1 MSSKGKLPALPFEK
15 LEGLKRT
22 QKLGIAAATYVVIAG
37 LMFYFFILPVK
48 SSISTLTQQIV
59 EAKQKIAA
67 NDSAPMRKN
76 IAAAPENLARLQNE
90 LDISRQLLPEKQQVD
105 RLLKSISTNAQDVGL
120 HVIQFRPLPEPKELR
135 GEFLAEVPF
144 QITVEGSFLE
154 VCRFIYEISRLP
166 RIVRIDSI
174 QLADPRVRWFDEKT
188 LKGYDEKSNASLSLG
203 YDPSEAG
210 KSTRTADQNELV
222 MTAAI
227 KGTTFRVVETSLP
240 VDQVKP
246 VPAAPEA
253 KPAPGAPAAK
263 PAPGAP
269 AAKPAPGAK

>member
-1 MSSKGKLPALPFEK
+1 
-15 LEGLKRT
+15 
-22 QKLGIAAATYVVIAG
+22 
-37 LMFYFFILPVK
+37 
-48 SSISTLTQQIV
+48 
-59 EAKQKIAA
+59 
-67 NDSAPMRKN
+67 
-76 IAAAPENLARLQNE
+76 
-90 LDISRQLLPEKQQVD
+90 
-105 RLLKSISTNAQDVGL
+105 
-120 HVIQFRPLPEPKELR
+120 
-135 GEFLAEVPF
+135 
-144 QITVEGSFLE
+144 
-154 VCRFIYEISRLP
+154 
-166 RIVRIDSI
+166 
-174 QLADPRVRWFDEKT
+174 